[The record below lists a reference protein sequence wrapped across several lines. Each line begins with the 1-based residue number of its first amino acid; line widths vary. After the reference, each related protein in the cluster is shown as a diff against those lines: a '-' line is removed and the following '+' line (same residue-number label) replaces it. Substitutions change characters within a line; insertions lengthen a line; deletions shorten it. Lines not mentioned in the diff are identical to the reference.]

1 MTSCKRGFG
10 GAIAPKGGPWVI
22 APKSGPLAIALKSG
36 SLALAALTLIAH
48 PGWALP
54 GQTVNLTET
63 WIRNNPTL
71 KPRLNE
77 RLAINRLVAP
87 GQRFTFQASVFP
99 ISGVVP
105 NQDPRQI
112 RSERFSLSDHAN
124 PITVDRLDESLRAIY
139 GQEIF
144 NDYRQ
149 ATVLLRYPARGTR
162 PASTDNPNLVL
173 RGEVREGER
182 FAYWQEIAY
191 DRAGTAY
198 LGRMAVFVKDDL
210 PALQAQ
216 LTP

>member
-1 MTSCKRGFG
+1 MALGFKRGLG
-10 GAIAPKGGPWVI
+10 WAIA
-22 APKSGPLAIALKSG
+22 
-36 SLALAALTLIAH
+36 ALAFTTQ

-54 GQTVNLTET
+54 GQTVTLTES

-71 KPRLNE
+71 KPGPNE

-105 NQDPRQI
+105 NPDRRQI
-112 RSERFSLSDHAN
+112 RSERFSLVDHAN
-124 PITVDRLDESLRAIY
+124 PIDGDRLDESLRAIY

-149 ATVLLRYPARGTR
+149 GSVLLRYPERGRR
-162 PASTDNPNLVL
+162 PAPTDNPNLFL

-182 FAYWQEIAY
+182 FAYWQEITY
-191 DRAGTAY
+191 DRAGNAY
-198 LGRMAVFVKDDL
+198 LGRMAVFLKEDI

-216 LTP
+216 LSP

>member
-1 MTSCKRGFG
+1 M
-10 GAIAPKGGPWVI
+10 
-22 APKSGPLAIALKSG
+22 AIALKGS
-36 SLALAALTLIAH
+36 SLAVAALALIAQ
-48 PGWALP
+48 PGWSLP

-71 KPRLNE
+71 KPRPNE

-149 ATVLLRYPARGTR
+149 ATVMLRYPARGAR
-162 PASTDNPNLVL
+162 PAPTDNLNLVL

-191 DRAGTAY
+191 DRAGNAY

-210 PALQAQ
+210 PALQTQ

>member
-1 MTSCKRGFG
+1 MMRFKRSLR
-10 GAIAPKGGPWVI
+10 GALFPMEVPW
-22 APKSGPLAIALKSG
+22 AIALKSG
-36 SLALAALTLIAH
+36 SLALAALALTTH

-54 GQTVNLTET
+54 GQTVNLTES

-71 KPRLNE
+71 RPGPNE

-99 ISGVVP
+99 ISGVAP
-105 NQDPRQI
+105 DQNPRQI

-124 PITVDRLDESLRAIY
+124 PITVERLDESLRAIY

-149 ATVLLRYPARGTR
+149 ATVLLRYPARGAR
-162 PASTDNPNLVL
+162 PAPTDNPNLVL
-173 RGEVREGER
+173 RGEVRQGER

-210 PALQAQ
+210 PALQTQ
-216 LTP
+216 LAP

>member
-1 MTSCKRGFG
+1 MMRFKRSLG
-10 GAIAPKGGPWVI
+10 GAIAPKIG
-22 APKSGPLAIALKSG
+22 SSAIAIKSG
-36 SLALAALTLIAH
+36 SLALAALVLTAH

-54 GQTVNLTET
+54 GQTVNLTES

-71 KPRLNE
+71 KPAPSD

-99 ISGVVP
+99 ISGVSP

-149 ATVLLRYPARGTR
+149 ATVLLRYPARGSRTN
-162 PASTDNPNLVL
+162 STDNPNLVL
-173 RGEVREGER
+173 RGEVRQGER

-198 LGRMAVFVKDDL
+198 LGRMAVFVKEDL
-210 PALQAQ
+210 PTLQTQ
-216 LTP
+216 LAPYGE

>member
-1 MTSCKRGFG
+1 MMTWLKRGFG
-10 GAIAPKGGPWVI
+10 GAIAL
-22 APKSGPLAIALKSG
+22 KSGPLTIALKNG
-36 SLALAALTLIAH
+36 SLALATLTLIAH

-54 GQTVNLTET
+54 GQTVNLTES
-63 WIRNNPTL
+63 WIRNHPTL
-71 KPRLNE
+71 KPAPNE

-99 ISGVVP
+99 ISGVVSGQ
-105 NQDPRQI
+105 NPRQI

-124 PITVDRLDESLRAIY
+124 PITVERLDESLRAIY

-149 ATVLLRYPARGTR
+149 ATVLLRYPARGAR
-162 PASTDNPNLVL
+162 LAPTDNPNLVL
-173 RGEVREGER
+173 RGEVRQGER

-216 LTP
+216 LDP

>member
-1 MTSCKRGFG
+1 MKWCCRSFG
-10 GAIAPKGGPWVI
+10 GVLIA
-22 APKSGPLAIALKSG
+22 
-36 SLALAALTLIAH
+36 LALASSPA
-48 PGWALP
+48 WAVP
-54 GQTVNLTET
+54 GQTVTLTET

-71 KPRLNE
+71 RPSPRE

-99 ISGVVP
+99 VSGVNSEV
-105 NQDPRQI
+105 DRRLI
-112 RSERFSLSDHAN
+112 RTERFSIVDHAN
-124 PITVDRLDESLRAIY
+124 PITGDRLDESLRAIY

-149 ATVLLRYPARGTR
+149 AAVLTRYPARGAR
-162 PASTDNPNLVL
+162 PVPGQNVVL
-173 RGEVREGER
+173 RGEVREGDR

-198 LGRMAVFVKDDL
+198 LGRMVVFLREDI

-216 LTP
+216 LNF

>member
-1 MTSCKRGFG
+1 VT
-10 GAIAPKGGPWVI
+10 
-22 APKSGPLAIALKSG
+22 LAES
-36 SLALAALTLIAH
+36 
-48 PGWALP
+48 
-54 GQTVNLTET
+54 

-71 KPRLNE
+71 KPGPNE
-77 RLAINRLVAP
+77 RLTINRVASP

-99 ISGVVP
+99 VSGVSP
-105 NQDPRQI
+105 GENRRQI
-112 RSERFSLSDHAN
+112 RTERFSIVDYAN
-124 PITVDRLDESLRAIY
+124 PITIDRLDESLREIY

-149 ATVLLRYPARGTR
+149 ATVLLRYPARGAR
-162 PASTDNPNLVL
+162 PAVGDNPNLVR
-173 RGEVREGER
+173 RGEVREGDR

-198 LGRMAVFVKDDL
+198 LGRMAVFLIDDL

>member
-1 MTSCKRGFG
+1 MTTWRKCGFW
-10 GAIAPKGGPWVI
+10 GAI
-22 APKSGPLAIALKSG
+22 APKSGPLTIALRSG
-36 SLALAALTLIAH
+36 ALTLAALAMTAH
-48 PGWALP
+48 PGWPLP
-54 GQTVNLTET
+54 GQTVNLTES

-71 KPRLNE
+71 KPGPNE

-99 ISGVVP
+99 ISGVAP
-105 NQDPRQI
+105 DQNPRQI

-124 PITVDRLDESLRAIY
+124 PITVERLDESLRAIY

-149 ATVLLRYPARGTR
+149 ATVLLRYPARGMR
-162 PASTDNPNLVL
+162 PTPTDNPNLVL

-210 PALQAQ
+210 PALQTQ
-216 LTP
+216 LAP